1 MDTNSKYIWKRNN
14 VFVTFLLT
22 IYILLIYV
30 FSSNYLVNT
39 IVFTSK
45 TDINYEIEKSFIGE
59 SIHLINIDQIIDT
72 YLLDPHIEKVSIE
85 KDYPDGLYIKIDK
98 YSSLALVTD
107 LRTDT
112 PMYYKLYKNSNIV
125 KVSFSDLTDNDFNGN
140 SIKIVNGPLAN
151 KIYGEFVNYFLLLRT
166 TDQSIVTNFVVVGD
180 ELTGNIGNLTIDFI
194 DSMNLGTKA
203 SAVYQRIKEPCPS
216 ESFTINMDDMVNQ
229 VIIIC
234 DI

>member
-1 MDTNSKYIWKRNN
+1 
-14 VFVTFLLT
+14 
-22 IYILLIYV
+22 
-30 FSSNYLVNT
+30 
-39 IVFTSK
+39 
-45 TDINYEIEKSFIGE
+45 
-59 SIHLINIDQIIDT
+59 
-72 YLLDPHIEKVSIE
+72 
-85 KDYPDGLYIKIDK
+85 
-98 YSSLALVTD
+98 
-107 LRTDT
+107 
-112 PMYYKLYKNSNIV
+112 MYYKLYKNSNIV